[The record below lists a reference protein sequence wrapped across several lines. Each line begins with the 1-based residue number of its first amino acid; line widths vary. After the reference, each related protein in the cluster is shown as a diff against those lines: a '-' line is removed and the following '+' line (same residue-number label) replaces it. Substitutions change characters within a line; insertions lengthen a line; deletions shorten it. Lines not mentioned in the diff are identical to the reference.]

1 MARPSTRLRSR
12 YACQGLSGM
21 IHIFRFFQKLLAVR
35 LKGTYIQN
43 MSIIIPQ
50 VQQVFR
56 MSIFVVDRDIV
67 HLYFVLVDAF
77 CVGYGPRMGPFWE

>member
-1 MARPSTRLRSR
+1 
-12 YACQGLSGM
+12 
-21 IHIFRFFQKLLAVR
+21 
-35 LKGTYIQN
+35 